1 MANKEEAKRLKD
13 LGNKCF
19 QEGNYEEASKYFTSA
34 IENDPTDHVLYS
46 NLSVAYAGMKK
57 YKEALENANKCL
69 EINKNWAKGYL
80 RKGCAQHGLLD
91 YTNGKESFLEGLK
104 LEPNNESIKN
114 ALIKLEKDATI
125 YDIEREYYLP
135 GIIQWESKLKVYQL
149 EDVNYTTKL
158 IQAVRL
164 LVTVEDDLFES
175 TADKLDYKLIE
186 GTEIVCKSLFSIKR
200 NDSMLEKIKEYRKK
214 RDVVERKRQEEEK
227 KKREEE
233 EKKRIEEERRKNK
246 TPEQLEGDDHKLKGN
261 EFYKQKKFEEALQ
274 EYEAAIKVNP
284 TDIMYHYN
292 KAAVY
297 LEMKD
302 NEKAVETCVHALENR
317 YNFKADYTQVAKV
330 YNRLAIA
337 YTNMKQ
343 YDKAIEAYEK
353 SLVEDNCRSTRNALK
368 ELERRKEREER
379 EAYIDPEKAEE
390 HKNKGN
396 EFFKNNDFPK
406 AKEQYDEAIKR
417 NPSDPKLYSN
427 RAATLTKLL
436 EYPSAL
442 EDVKKA
448 IELDPTFVKA
458 YIRKGHLHFFMKDY
472 NQALQAYTKGLEL
485 DPNNKECMDGYQ
497 RCAYK
502 IEEMSRSDKVDEEQY
517 NKAMADPEVRQIMGN
532 PQFLYILQRLNE
544 DPNAILEYAK
554 DPQIS
559 RGLQKLISAGIL
571 KAR

>member
-1 MANKEEAKRLKD
+1 MVNKEEAKRLKD

-69 EINKNWAKGYL
+69 ELNKNWAKGYL

-114 ALIKLEKDATI
+114 ALAKLEKDATI
-125 YDIEREYYLP
+125 FDIEREYCVP
-135 GIIQWESKLKVYQL
+135 GIIQWESKLKGYQL
-149 EDVNYTTKL
+149 EDVSYTTKL
-158 IQAVRL
+158 IQAIRL
-164 LVTVEDDLFES
+164 LVSVDDDLFET

-186 GTEIVCKSLFSIKR
+186 GTEIVCKGLFSIKR
-200 NDSMLEKIKEYRKK
+200 NDSLLEKIKEYRKK

-233 EKKRIEEERRKNK
+233 EKRRMEEERRKNK

-261 EFYKQKKFEEALQ
+261 ELYKQKKFEEALQ

-284 TDIMYHYN
+284 TDIMYYYN

-417 NPSDPKLYSN
+417 NPSDAKLYSN

-517 NKAMADPEVRQIMGN
+517 NKAMADPEVRQIMAN

-559 RGLQKLISAGIL
+559 KGLQKLISAGIL